1 MLRNKQQTHI
11 TNQKTAGF
19 QTPRD
24 WLRSATNC
32 IYDTSIS
39 PWIVVAVPLGEK
51 YKEICSWGL
60 PLLL

>member
-39 PWIVVAVPLGEK
+39 PWIVVAVPLGGK
-51 YKEICSWGL
+51 I
-60 PLLL
+60 